1 MDMMASFVSRP
12 RATPGLPRH
21 HGKRARLAEMP
32 APYGLD
38 ALGYRQAERL
48 LGILAHTPRH
58 QSTACGIASWLPNRR
73 IGKKSVIGASVGT
86 YSARGCLPPKCR
98 VDASMNDSD
107 EYRRRAGECLLFTQ
121 YVTSERSKQLL
132 VQMALGWRDLAERA
146 ELQKRGS
153 EDSSRGDPTPATTE
167 KT

>member
-1 MDMMASFVSRP
+1 MIV
-12 RATPGLPRH
+12 
-21 HGKRARLAEMP
+21 
-32 APYGLD
+32 
-38 ALGYRQAERL
+38 
-48 LGILAHTPRH
+48 
-58 QSTACGIASWLPNRR
+58 TAM
-73 IGKKSVIGASVGT
+73 GT
-86 YSARGCLPPKCR
+86 YSDTRCLPPKCR

-107 EYRRRAGECLLFTQ
+107 DYRRRAGECLLFTQ

-153 EDSSRGDPTPATTE
+153 EDSPRGGPALATTE

>member
-1 MDMMASFVSRP
+1 M
-12 RATPGLPRH
+12 
-21 HGKRARLAEMP
+21 
-32 APYGLD
+32 
-38 ALGYRQAERL
+38 
-48 LGILAHTPRH
+48 
-58 QSTACGIASWLPNRR
+58 
-73 IGKKSVIGASVGT
+73 GT
-86 YSARGCLPPKCR
+86 YSATGCLPPKCR

-146 ELQKRGS
+146 EQQKRGADDAARS
-153 EDSSRGDPTPATTE
+153 DPTAIGTE